1 MVHWRLHESF
11 RKEISPVNKFFSN
24 MPQRFI
30 MEPGITT
37 VTTNRLVEQ
46 NIKTPLEAAVAA
58 VAAAISVATYSIT
71 KMEQYFQY

>member
-1 MVHWRLHESF
+1 
-11 RKEISPVNKFFSN
+11 